1 MARYG
6 ERDYAQ
12 TQNIGAAIAF
22 LGLDGLI
29 TPSARWSCNNLM
41 IFQTNHQP
49 NERLE
54 VIEEEIVDWEAW
66 ARANGFMPDST

>member
-49 NERLE
+49 NERL
-54 VIEEEIVDWEAW
+54 
-66 ARANGFMPDST
+66 R